1 MTLLLQWWLGLVGSE
16 HRQPDQQQASK
27 RKVWGGVGK
36 KGRDDQGGQAV
47 KGVALAPKLAA
58 GF

>member
-1 MTLLLQWWLGLVGSE
+1 MGIE
-16 HRQPDQQQASK
+16 HRQPDQQQAPQ

-36 KGRDDQGGQAV
+36 KGRGDRGGQAG
-47 KGVALAPKLAA
+47 KGVTLALKLAT